1 MRALRLAAGVGIAV
15 GITLLAGDLWLRAV
29 PQGPATALDVAI
41 HPPHAAVV
49 IARPASTQVKARPTT
64 PPSVAHTPVELTAV
78 VAPAPAP
85 TSAAA
90 QPAKPAAQPAGTP
103 APEAQRPPPAGATGS
118 ESTSPSP
125 PAPAPAP
132 APAPEPAPPAPSAP
146 PAPPVETPQPPQPP
160 APPEPAS
167 PEPPAPPAP
176 PAAPAAPVPLA
187 TAGGTCAYY
196 TSQSVAGAT
205 VTMFFA
211 VRWAGCPVSL
221 ASYQSTPIGH
231 TNELYATGVFAMGD
245 WSLTIALTCG
255 TSNEVDLFL
264 GTPPLVLAGPGANPD
279 LGAWAI
285 FPPCPAE
292 G

>member
-1 MRALRLAAGVGIAV
+1 MRALRLAAGVGVAV

-49 IARPASTQVKARPTT
+49 IARPASKHVKARPAT
-64 PPSVAHTPVELTAV
+64 PPSVAHTPVELTA
-78 VAPAPAP
+78 APAPAAAP
-85 TSAAA
+85 TSAGVH
-90 QPAKPAAQPAGTP
+90 PAKPAAQPAGTP
-103 APEAQRPPPAGATGS
+103 PLAAHRPSPAGSTGSGSTPPPA
-118 ESTSPSP
+118 PP
-125 PAPAPAP
+125 PAPP
-132 APAPEPAPPAPSAP
+132 AP

-167 PEPPAPPAP
+167 PEPPGP
-176 PAAPAAPVPLA
+176 PAAPAAPGAPVPLA

-196 TSQSVAGAT
+196 TSQSVAGTT
-205 VTMFFA
+205 VTVFFG

-231 TNELYATGVFAMGD
+231 TSEVYATGVFAMGD
-245 WSLTIALTCG
+245 WSLTIGLTCG

-264 GTPPLVLAGPGANPD
+264 GTPPLVLSGPGANPD

-285 FPPCPAE
+285 SPPCPAE